1 MTVKP
6 LLPKPLIIG
15 NWKMHGSLGDNAQF
29 VQTLARDFPQLADA
43 DLSMAICPPFP
54 YLAQL
59 REALPA
65 HVAVGAQNV
74 NAQASGAHTGEV
86 SLIMLE
92 DFGCRYVLLGHS
104 ERRHSYGDTDP
115 VVAEKFAAVINS
127 QLTPVL
133 CVGETLEERESDQTK
148 AVVSRQIQSVI
159 DRVGVQGLEDAV
171 IAYEPVWA
179 IGTGKTASPEQ
190 AQAVHA
196 HIRRL
201 IAGQDSAL
209 AQRLP
214 ILYGGSVK
222 PDNAAELFGQTDING
237 GLVGGASLKAES
249 FGAICVAAIA

>member
-1 MTVKP
+1 MVKP
-6 LLPKPLIIG
+6 LAPQPLVIG
-15 NWKMHGSLGDNAQF
+15 NWKMHGNLNDNAQF
-29 VQTLARDFPQLADA
+29 VQTLTRDFPQLADA
-43 DLSMAICPPFP
+43 ALSMAICPPFP

-59 REALPA
+59 REALPG
-65 HVAVGAQNV
+65 HLAVGAQNV
-74 NAQASGAHTGEV
+74 NAQAAGAQTGEV
-86 SLIMLE
+86 SLAMLE

-104 ERRHSYGDTDP
+104 ERRQSYGDTDP
-115 VVAEKFAAVINS
+115 VVAGKFAAVVDS

-133 CVGETLEERESDQTK
+133 CVGETLEEREADQTE

-159 DRVGVQGLEDAV
+159 ERVGIQGLAEAV

-196 HIRRL
+196 HIRQL

-209 AQRLP
+209 AERLP

-222 PDNAAELFGQTDING
+222 PDNAAELFGQPDING
-237 GLVGGASLKAES
+237 GLVGGASLKAAS
-249 FGAICVAAIA
+249 FGAICLAVT